1 MSSENA
7 HIATLRDRYTKHSL
21 HEVTGQDK
29 KKSHLFIVPLLH
41 SAMYTEELLEK
52 SGNAYNGEPI

>member
-7 HIATLRDRYTKHSL
+7 HIATLRDRYTKRSL

-29 KKSHLFIVPLLH
+29 KKVMFIVPLLH